1 MEYGRV
7 YSEKGKTPKKPM
19 ERIYAMLFFACMVL
33 LVIIVSNN
41 VEKDKNKNIFY
52 FNGERVNLLNEIEKE
67 KTEESNSG
75 NKSGEYIYYI
85 TMIDIR
91 NIFDNNLI
99 YEETK
104 GQIIT
109 TNDTHVGMITIDSDI
124 MNLNGSEVK
133 LSKTPYKKNG
143 KIFIPIDAI
152 KDVYE
157 LEIKT
162 YENKVAVFSKSKKYE
177 IFKLKSDEKLKSI
190 PSLIGGDVTKVTS
203 TENLVYLRKTIRI
216 CKRDDR

>member
-19 ERIYAMLFFACMVL
+19 ERRYAMLFFACMVL

-67 KTEESNSG
+67 KTEDSNSG

-157 LEIKT
+157 LDIKT

>member
-33 LVIIVSNN
+33 LVMIVSNN

-67 KTEESNSG
+67 KTEDSNSG
-75 NKSGEYIYYI
+75 NKGGEYIYYI
-85 TMIDIR
+85 TMTDIR

-109 TNDTHVGMITIDSDI
+109 TNDTHVGMMTIDSDI

-157 LEIKT
+157 LDIKT

-216 CKRDDR
+216 RKRDDR

>member
-1 MEYGRV
+1 M
-7 YSEKGKTPKKPM
+7 T
-19 ERIYAMLFFACMVL
+19 
-33 LVIIVSNN
+33 
-41 VEKDKNKNIFY
+41 
-52 FNGERVNLLNEIEKE
+52 
-67 KTEESNSG
+67 
-75 NKSGEYIYYI
+75 
-85 TMIDIR
+85 DIR

-99 YEETK
+99 YEETR

-109 TNDTHVGMITIDSDI
+109 TNDTHVGMITIDSDT

-133 LSKTPYKKNG
+133 LSKAPYKKKG

-157 LEIKT
+157 LDIKT
-162 YENKVAVFSKSKKYE
+162 YENRVAVFSKSKKYE

-216 CKRDDR
+216 RKRDDR

>member
-157 LEIKT
+157 LDIKT

>member
-7 YSEKGKTPKKPM
+7 YSEKKKMPKKPM
-19 ERIYAMLFFACMVL
+19 ERIYVMLFFVCMVL
-33 LVIIVSNN
+33 FVITVSNN
-41 VEKDKNKNIFY
+41 VVTEKNKNIFY
-52 FNGERVNLLNEIEKE
+52 YDGEKVKLDNVIEKE
-67 KTEESNSG
+67 KKNDSPNS
-75 NKSGEYIYYI
+75 EYIYFM
-85 TMIDIR
+85 TMADIK

-109 TNDTHVGMITIDSDI
+109 TNDTHVGMITIDNNI
-124 MNLNGSEVK
+124 MNLNGSEVTLPK
-133 LSKTPYKKNG
+133 APYKKQG
-143 KIFIPIDAI
+143 KVFIPIDAI
-152 KDVYE
+152 KDIYE
-157 LEIKT
+157 LDVKT
-162 YENKVAVFSKSKKYE
+162 YENKVAIFSRSKKQE

-216 CKRDDR
+216 RKRDDR

>member
-67 KTEESNSG
+67 KTEDSNSG

-157 LEIKT
+157 LDIKT

>member
-19 ERIYAMLFFACMVL
+19 ERTYAMLFFACMVL
-33 LVIIVSNN
+33 LVMIVSNN
-41 VEKDKNKNIFY
+41 VENDKNKNIFY

-67 KTEESNSG
+67 KKEDSNSG

-85 TMIDIR
+85 TMTDIR

-99 YEETK
+99 YEETR

-109 TNDTHVGMITIDSDI
+109 TNDTHVGMITIDSDT

-133 LSKTPYKKNG
+133 LSKAPYKKKG

-157 LEIKT
+157 LDIKT
-162 YENKVAVFSKSKKYE
+162 YENRVAVFSKSKKYE

-216 CKRDDR
+216 RKRDDR